1 VAVSNAVL
9 AGIAAVDTICCKRLG
24 RRSSSANHADALVL
38 VAEVA
43 SIGADVEKS
52 LQTLLGL
59 KNKAQY
65 ESTDPTVAETKQALR
80 AMNRLIA
87 LAQRV

>member
-9 AGIAAVDTICCKRLG
+9 AGIAAVDAICCRRLG
-24 RRSSSANHADALVL
+24 RRSSSTNHADALVL
-38 VAEVA
+38 VAEVV
-43 SIGADVEKS
+43 SIGAAAEKS

-65 ESTDPTVAETKQALR
+65 ESTDPTVAETKQAVR
-80 AMNRLIA
+80 AMTKLID
-87 LAQRV
+87 LAQLA